1 MSLRKNQNEKNQ
13 KKRESDDLDPEIK
26 TMRDPNLRI
35 SVRLL
40 IRNRN
45 QKKSQN
51 DQNQKIIKVEEKK
64 TGQVLLDINMHLEHQ
79 NLLEEKCMRQNL
91 KNTKQ
96 IKIIEEL

>member
-26 TMRDPNLRI
+26 TMRDQNLRI

-79 NLLEEKCMRQNL
+79 NLLEEKCMRLNL